1 MSHGRSASDGTNEA
15 NSNAILVT
23 RKPAAATPA
32 HRNAEARVEMRLRRR
47 MTAIIDAYTN
57 TRAPTVAT
65 WNKDWA
71 GRFEPPM
78 DTNIVGDSND
88 TYPNTKYS
96 A

>member
-1 MSHGRSASDGTNEA
+1 MISQMPVDIALLRLSS
-15 NSNAILVT
+15 V
-23 RKPAAATPA
+23 A

-47 MTAIIDAYTN
+47 MTAIIDAYTS